1 MTNNEEY
8 RARRRKKYAEQHRN
22 FPMTKHRRDCI
33 NAARKRMKTPLEYR
47 RAKKYAD
54 TDISEYLTQ
63 RKYESASI
71 SIFEDL
77 RKTENIELY
86 IE

>member
-8 RARRRKKYAEQHRN
+8 RARRR
-22 FPMTKHRRDCI
+22 
-33 NAARKRMKTPLEYR
+33 
-47 RAKKYAD
+47 KKYAD